1 MTVKEHYKTNMRIAL
16 PVMIGQLGH
25 TMVSVADSIMVGQL
39 GTVELAAV
47 ALANS
52 LFAIF
57 MVFGIGITSGITPL
71 VAKADGMKSNHLQG
85 VLLRHGFWIN
95 LIASIALFGVISLL
109 TPALYLLDQD
119 PGVVPMAQ
127 PYLII
132 LSASVIP
139 LMMFSTF
146 KQFAEGLSDTK
157 TAMIVI
163 VGCNLLNVLLNYIFI
178 FGKLGMEPMGL
189 IGAGWATLISR
200 VLMVV
205 AMWVYVRRA
214 NRFKQ
219 YQLRIRFTRFRKRVA
234 MRLLQVGVPSGLQY
248 IFEVSAFSL
257 AAIFAGMISA
267 TALAAHQIAINI
279 ASVSYMA
286 VTGLGAAA
294 TVRIGNQAGMR
305 DLPNLKLAASTIFK
319 MGVIWMSLAGIVIL
333 IFKDQLA
340 GFYSDDPAVLALA
353 GKMLIVVVIFQLSDG
368 IQAVGLGALR
378 GFTDVKIPTYITFT
392 AYWLFTLPAA
402 FFLSQ
407 YTSLGAMGIWYAL
420 AAGLTVSAILLVSRF
435 RRLLTKFV
443 H

>member
-1 MTVKEHYKTNMRIAL
+1 MTVAQHYKTNLHIAL

-39 GTVELAAV
+39 GTIELAAV

-57 MVFGIGITSGITPL
+57 MVFGIGLTSVITPL
-71 VAKADGMKSNHLQG
+71 VAKADGMNSKHLQG
-85 VLLRHGFWIN
+85 VLLRHAFWVN
-95 LIASIALFGVISLL
+95 LVASILLFGGISLITDL
-109 TPALYLLDQD
+109 LYFLDQA
-119 PGVVPMAQ
+119 PSVVPLAQ

-132 LSASVIP
+132 LSSSIIP
-139 LMMFSTF
+139 LMVFSTF

-157 TAMIVI
+157 TAMVVI
-163 VGCNLLNVLLNYIFI
+163 VGCNLVNVGLNYVFI
-178 FGKLGMEPMGL
+178 FGKFGFDAMGL
-189 IGAGWATLISR
+189 IGAGWATLIAR
-200 VLMVV
+200 ILMVV
-205 AMWVYVRRA
+205 AMWVYVRRSK
-214 NRFKQ
+214 RFKA
-219 YQLRIRFTRFRKRVA
+219 YKLRIRLTRFRKTVMR
-234 MRLLQVGVPSGLQY
+234 RLLQVGIPSGLQY

-294 TVRIGNQAGMR
+294 TVRIGNQAGRR

-319 MGVIWMSLAGIVIL
+319 MGIGWMGIAGLIIL
-333 IFKDQLA
+333 IFKQQLA
-340 GFYSDDPAVLALA
+340 GFYSQDPDVLALA

-378 GFTDVKIPTYITFT
+378 GFTDVKIPTYITFV
-392 AYWLFTLPAA
+392 AYWLFTLPLA
-402 FFLSQ
+402 FYLSQ
-407 YTSLGAMGIWYAL
+407 YTSIGAMGIWYAL
-420 AAGLTVSAILLVSRF
+420 AAGLTISAILLVARF
-435 RRLLTKFV
+435 RRMLADFV

>member
-1 MTVKEHYKTNMRIAL
+1 MTVKEHYKTNLRIAL

-39 GTVELAAV
+39 GTIQLAAV
-47 ALANS
+47 ALGNS

-57 MVFGIGITSGITPL
+57 MVFGIGLTSGITPL
-71 VAKADGMKSNHLQG
+71 VAKADGMKSKHLQG
-85 VLLRHGFWIN
+85 VLLRHAFWVN
-95 LIASIALFGVISLL
+95 LAASIILFGAISLMTKSL
-109 TPALYLLDQD
+109 GFLDQA
-119 PGVVPMAQ
+119 PGVVPLAQ
-127 PYLII
+127 PYLIVI
-132 LSASVIP
+132 SSSIIP
-139 LMMFSTF
+139 LMMFMTF

-157 TAMIVI
+157 TAMVVI
-163 VGCNLLNVLLNYIFI
+163 VGCNLINVGLNYIFI
-178 FGKLGMEPMGL
+178 YGKFGFEAMGL
-189 IGAGWATLISR
+189 MGAGWATLIAR
-200 VLMVV
+200 ILMVV
-205 AMWVYVRRA
+205 VMWIYVRRA
-214 NRFKQ
+214 ARFQ
-219 YQLRIRFTRFRKRVA
+219 TYNLRIRFTRYRKTVTK
-234 MRLLQVGVPSGLQY
+234 RLLQVGIPSGLQY

-257 AAIFAGMISA
+257 AAVFAGMISA

-294 TVRIGNQAGMR
+294 TVRIGNQAGKR

-319 MGVIWMSLAGIVIL
+319 MGIVWMTLTGIVIL
-333 IFKDQLA
+333 VFKDQLA
-340 GFYSDDPAVLALA
+340 GFYSGDPEVLALA

-378 GFTDVKIPTYITFT
+378 GFTDVKIPTYITFA
-392 AYWLFTLPAA
+392 AYWLFTLPLA

-420 AAGLTVSAILLVSRF
+420 AAGLTVSAILLVYRF
-435 RRLLTKFV
+435 RRLLSEFV